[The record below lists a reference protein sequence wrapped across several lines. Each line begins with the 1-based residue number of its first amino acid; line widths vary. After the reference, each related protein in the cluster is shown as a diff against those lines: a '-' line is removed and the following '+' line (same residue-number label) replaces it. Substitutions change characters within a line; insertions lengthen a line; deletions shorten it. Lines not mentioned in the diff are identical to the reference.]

1 MNDNLISSKA
11 LIEQIKAIGNAVNT
25 EGVNDAYNTGF
36 HTAISTV
43 CGLTATMPAVDAVP
57 VVRCKDCCFAVPV
70 GEEMIGC
77 IANRDLNGNYKTM
90 GEYNYCSYAQRRVK
104 A

>member
-36 HTAISTV
+36 RTAIRMV
-43 CGLTATMPAVDAVP
+43 CELTATTPSVDTAR
-57 VVRCKDCCFAVPV
+57 VVRCKYCCFSIPA
-70 GEEMIGC
+70 GDEMVRC

-90 GEYNYCSYAQRRVK
+90 GEYNYCSDAQRRVE